1 MRYIKRDMEALV
13 VQTAYEYPAIL
24 VTGPRQV
31 GKTTMLEH
39 IIEQHDLPHEKV
51 TLDDLSSRSLA
62 KNDPA
67 MFFQLHRPPV
77 LIDEVQY
84 APELF
89 VEMKKMIDAGA
100 EPGSFWLTGSQQFRL
115 MELSGESLAGRIAV
129 RRFRRSLNMSCMAR
143 GPTSPFPYRWRPC
156 GIVRI
161 GLPRQTRK
169 KCLRACTKGR
179 CRQ

>member
-1 MRYIKRDMEALV
+1 
-13 VQTAYEYPAIL
+13 
-24 VTGPRQV
+24 
-31 GKTTMLEH
+31 
-39 IIEQHDLPHEKV
+39 
-51 TLDDLSSRSLA
+51 
-62 KNDPA
+62 

-129 RRFRRSLNMSCMAR
+129 LPLSSLSQHELHGTGSDVPFSVQVEALRHREDRFAPADTKEMFARMYHCLLYTSHEVVVVDSPTTARGRGGVQMCCPRAEVFLLRAEENLGTRSCMCANK
-143 GPTSPFPYRWRPC
+143 
-156 GIVRI
+156 VR
-161 GLPRQTRK
+161 Q
-169 KCLRACTKGR
+169 
-179 CRQ
+179 